1 MAHEDPDVHVDQ
13 TWNVVYEG
21 ALPNFAG
28 VVAAV
33 GSDDGF
39 LTMSFTNAAA
49 FFCGRGVEDQRLGLQ
64 RFAAMQAADG
74 QLPKPTDTKSYIPP
88 KFDQRVGD
96 YVQITDDI
104 LGAADAGPGI
114 PIDDPYWTEDQA
126 CWAGISFQNMSL
138 ATNDADNNVALT
150 RQQLCIDKYGAYGAE
165 QNPQRDF
172 PILQASEDKLV
183 LGRYL
188 YIDPNNRP
196 TNGRVIAPPDTT
208 PQVDY
213 QLAQCCFHSQAH
225 FNVRTGGEWVAVGSV
240 TSYLHHIV
248 PDATGQCVQ
257 SCDPHFVLLNSRV
270 PEVSVG
276 SVASAT
282 LTPAPAAA
290 AQQPVRDA

>member
-1 MAHEDPDVHVDQ
+1 
-13 TWNVVYEG
+13 
-21 ALPNFAG
+21 
-28 VVAAV
+28 
-33 GSDDGF
+33 
-39 LTMSFTNAAA
+39 
-49 FFCGRGVEDQRLGLQ
+49 
-64 RFAAMQAADG
+64 
-74 QLPKPTDTKSYIPP
+74 
-88 KFDQRVGD
+88 
-96 YVQITDDI
+96 
-104 LGAADAGPGI
+104 
-114 PIDDPYWTEDQA
+114 
-126 CWAGISFQNMSL
+126 MSL

-213 QLAQCCFHSQAH
+213 QLAQCCFHNQAH

-282 LTPAPAAA
+282 LTPAQQPLRNSPFAMRNPAMSFFLPSPVVTGTAAA
-290 AQQPVRDA
+290 TTYSVSIRDDTWQFSTRGQYSTEGISLTASNTAVLPQSSMFVAPLGAIAVVDGSSQGLFIIDLNTLTIADGSPFY